1 MRHSVMAPMAS
12 PVQKTVGA
20 HQPYGYAASGH
31 YMANSV
37 GAVHYAKREAEA
49 EAEAEPQTWNFNGVY
64 NFPTQFSYPSV
75 YNQNFPRV
83 YNQNFPKVYNQNF
96 PKVYNQ
102 MVPSYSGAV
111 YGGSPAS
118 YYY

>member
-1 MRHSVMAPMAS
+1 MGAAYSHDSMRHSVMAPMAS

-49 EAEAEPQTWNFNGVY
+49 EAEAEADAEPQTWNFNGVY
-64 NFPTQFSYPSV
+64 SFPTQFSYPKV

-83 YNQNFPKVYNQNF
+83 YNQ
-96 PKVYNQ
+96 
-102 MVPSYSGAV
+102 MVPSY
-111 YGGSPAS
+111 YQPAS